1 MCHHSASNHMLK
13 NCLNFSINDFNKLK
27 NETKMKL
34 YSLLIQLFPS
44 QLNHKH
50 RILKDF
56 HMLSH

>member
-1 MCHHSASNHMLK
+1 MGHHLASNQMLES
-13 NCLNFSINDFNKLK
+13 CLNFSINDFNKIK
-27 NETKMKL
+27 NETRMKF